1 MWCQDFH
8 LFIKTHRATPQ
19 PALAVTFGIIQSI
32 VWVILIHGSQH
43 LSSPYD
49 GEVKHILQSDIPS
62 NSLLTKRET
71 SYLFTDHKEPLNCLP
86 IIKDR

>member
-1 MWCQDFH
+1 MRCQDLH

-19 PALAVTFGIIQSI
+19 PALAVTLGIIQAI
-32 VWVILIHGSQH
+32 VWVILIHGSQR

-62 NSLLTKRET
+62 NSLNFLTL
-71 SYLFTDHKEPLNCLP
+71 YWP
-86 IIKDR
+86 